1 MRNVIK
7 AEALY
12 LDDVE
17 KRLVVDEKWNQR
29 TNSMLEKRSVREVP
43 KECCKLE

>member
-1 MRNVIK
+1 MLRNVIK

-17 KRLVVDEKWNQR
+17 KRLVV
-29 TNSMLEKRSVREVP
+29 TRSGIEELIQCGRKDVFERSP
-43 KECCKLE
+43 KNVVK